1 VIAKLNSAI
10 VDAVIVVVEADGPMV
25 SIYLIQRVTF
35 LQMNGIAFARVL
47 TISGLLIVVLIM
59 VVGDEDFQMAVAAVV
74 REVDIIIS
82 GGDTGRRVA
91 FVEQQPQQGE
101 QSNQDII
108 QDNGG
113 RGGHAGTQFGGW
125 RYQQPRGPGRA

>member
-1 VIAKLNSAI
+1 
-10 VDAVIVVVEADGPMV
+10 
-25 SIYLIQRVTF
+25 
-35 LQMNGIAFARVL
+35 
-47 TISGLLIVVLIM
+47 
-59 VVGDEDFQMAVAAVV
+59 MAVAAVV